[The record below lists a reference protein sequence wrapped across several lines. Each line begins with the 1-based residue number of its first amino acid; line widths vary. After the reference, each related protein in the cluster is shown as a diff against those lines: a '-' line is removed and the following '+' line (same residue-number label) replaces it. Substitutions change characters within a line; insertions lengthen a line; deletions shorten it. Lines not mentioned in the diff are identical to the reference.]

1 MTAPRKRRGTDA
13 APSEQAT
20 RTVRC
25 PACGGPSRYAPDN
38 PWRPF
43 CSQRCKL
50 HDLGDWAN
58 ERFRVAVQDDP
69 DEPPAHP
76 PH

>member
-1 MTAPRKRRGTDA
+1 MSGDSTPR
-13 APSEQAT
+13 AT
-20 RTVRC
+20 TVRC
-25 PACGGPSRYAPDN
+25 PACGGPSRYAADN

-50 HDLGDWAN
+50 HDLGAWAN
-58 ERFRVAVQDDP
+58 ERFRVEAQDADDP
-69 DEPPAHP
+69 SPAPPQPHVP